1 MNPVPDIYRIL
12 PEVILTLTG
21 VAVMLIDASLPPAL
35 PRRMLG
41 WVAAIGT
48 TIALWASLWQLSLPE
63 GTGFYSTVETSA
75 FTVFFHVLICG
86 IVLVAL
92 LLSLD
97 TLPEHT
103 HHQGEFYALIAFG
116 AVGMCLLTSA
126 VELLVVFVAL
136 EISSISTYI
145 LAGWR
150 KHTGRGP
157 EAAIKY
163 FLLGSFATAF
173 LLYGIALVFGAT
185 GTTQIYQIA
194 QLAPAAQNQSL
205 IIAAL
210 ALMLVGILF
219 KVSAAPFHVWTPDVY
234 EGAPSP
240 VVALLSTA
248 PKAAAFALLLRVV
261 YEMLPNLHYLWAPLL
276 WIVAVLSM
284 TVGNLAALRQQNVK
298 RMLAYSAIAHAGY
311 LLAAFAGLSNQ
322 NGLSESGIAAA
333 AFYIAAYAAM
343 NVGIFAVVTLVAGYE
358 EQLSLIDD
366 YRGLV
371 YRSPLLGSLL
381 IFFLISLIGV
391 PFTGGFFGKFYSFSA
406 AVGGGA
412 IWLAIIGLLNSG
424 LAAAYYLRL
433 VVVAAQRPLPDTDS
447 SADSANIAAPR
458 PLVGAAV
465 IAALF
470 LAVAATLVLGIIP
483 GATLDAAQSAAHT
496 LQAPPQTAAVDPLVA
511 SHEPARI
518 KSNRLPRVRS
528 GTLRSSPKALASIQS
543 MKDLHDRGIALNLGN

>member
-1 MNPVPDIYRIL
+1 VTSVPDIYRIL
-12 PEVILTLTG
+12 PELILALTG
-21 VAVMLIDASLPPAL
+21 VAIMMIDASLPPSWT
-35 PRRMLG
+35 RRYLG
-41 WVAAIGT
+41 FLAAAGA
-48 TIALWASLWQLSLPE
+48 TIALWASLWQLSLPQ
-63 GTGFYSTVETSA
+63 GTGFFQTVETSA

-92 LLSLD
+92 LLAID
-97 TLPEHT
+97 TLPPET
-103 HHQGEFYALIAFG
+103 HHQGEFYALISFG

-126 VELLVVFVAL
+126 VELLVVFIAL

-145 LAGWR
+145 LAAYR
-150 KHTGRGP
+150 KQTGRSP

-185 GTTQIYQIA
+185 GTTQIYEIANQQIKGA
-194 QLAPAAQNQSL
+194 AHLAPAAQNHTL
-205 IIAAL
+205 LIAAL

-240 VVALLSTA
+240 VVALMSTA
-248 PKAAAFALLLRVV
+248 PKVAAFALLLRVV
-261 YEMLPNLHYLWAPLL
+261 FEMFPNLRSLWAPLL

-311 LLAAFAGLSNQ
+311 LLAAFAGI
-322 NGLSESGIAAA
+322 GEIGIAAA
-333 AFYIAAYAAM
+333 SFYAAAYAAM
-343 NVGIFAVVTLVAGYE
+343 NIGIFAIITLVAGYD

-366 YRGLV
+366 FRGLV

-391 PFTGGFFGKFYSFSA
+391 PFTGGFFGKFYAFTA

-412 IWLAIIGLLNSG
+412 IALAIIGLLNSG

-433 VVVAAQRPLPDTDS
+433 AVVAAQRPLES
-447 SADSANIAAPR
+447 EHIEAPKPR
-458 PLVGAAV
+458 VGPAV
-465 IAALF
+465 IAAVF
-470 LAVAATLVLGIIP
+470 LAVAATLVLGILP

-496 LQAPPQTAAVDPLVA
+496 LQAPPAVITPPAPAATAPAQASPLQ
-511 SHEPARI
+511 
-518 KSNRLPRVRS
+518 
-528 GTLRSSPKALASIQS
+528 SPQ
-543 MKDLHDRGIALNLGN
+543 

>member
-1 MNPVPDIYRIL
+1 MTPIHDIDRIL

-21 VAVMLIDASLPPAL
+21 VVIMLIDATLPPAW
-35 PRRMLG
+35 PRRSLG
-41 WVAAIGT
+41 WVAAMGT
-48 TIALWASLWQLSLPE
+48 TAALWASLWQLSLPE
-63 GTGFYSTVETSA
+63 GAGFFSTVETSA

-97 TLPEHT
+97 TLPENT
-103 HHQGEFYALIAFG
+103 HHQGEFYALIVFG

-126 VELLVVFVAL
+126 VELLVVFIAL

-173 LLYGIALVFGAT
+173 LLYGIALIFGAT
-185 GTTQIYQIA
+185 GTTQIYQVA
-194 QLAPAAQNQSL
+194 ALAPAAQNQTL
-205 IIAAL
+205 VLAGL

-261 YEMLPNLHYLWAPLL
+261 YEMLPNLRSIWAPLL

-311 LLAAFAGLSNQ
+311 LLAAFAGI
-322 NGLSESGIAAA
+322 GEIGIAAA

-343 NVGIFAVVTLVAGYE
+343 NVGIFAVVTLVAGYD

-366 YRGLV
+366 YRGLI
-371 YRSPLLGSLL
+371 YRSPMLGSLL
-381 IFFLISLIGV
+381 IFFLISLIGI
-391 PFTGGFFGKFYSFSA
+391 PFTGGFFGKFYSFTA

-433 VVVAAQRPLPDTDS
+433 ALVAAQRPSEDQK
-447 SADSANIAAPR
+447 IVAPK
-458 PLVGAAV
+458 PAVGAAV

-470 LAVAATLVLGIIP
+470 LAAAATLVLGIIP

-496 LQAPPQTAAVDPLVA
+496 LQAPPQSALPPGPLQF
-511 SHEPARI
+511 P
-518 KSNRLPRVRS
+518 
-528 GTLRSSPKALASIQS
+528 Q
-543 MKDLHDRGIALNLGN
+543 

>member
-12 PEVILTLTG
+12 PEVILALTG
-21 VAVMLIDASLPPAL
+21 VAVMFIDASLPPAW
-35 PRRMLG
+35 PRRPLG

-48 TIALWASLWQLSLPE
+48 TVALWASLWQLSLPE
-63 GTGFYSTVETSA
+63 GSAFFSTVETSA

-97 TLPEHT
+97 TLPEHS
-103 HHQGEFYALIAFG
+103 HHQGEFYALIVFG

-126 VELLVVFVAL
+126 VELLLVFIAL
-136 EISSISTYI
+136 EISSISTYV

-150 KHTGRGP
+150 KQTGRGP

-173 LLYGIALVFGAT
+173 LLYGIALIFGAT

-194 QLAPAAQNQSL
+194 LLAPVAQNQSL
-205 IIAAL
+205 VLAAL

-248 PKAAAFALLLRVV
+248 PKAAALALLLRVV
-261 YEMLPNLHYLWAPLL
+261 YEMFPNLRSLWAPLL

-311 LLAAFAGLSNQ
+311 LLAAFAGIGSI
-322 NGLSESGIAAA
+322 GIAAA
-333 AFYIAAYAAM
+333 AFYTAAYAAM
-343 NVGIFAVVTLVAGYE
+343 NVGIFAVVTLVAGYD

-366 YRGLV
+366 YRGLI
-371 YRSPLLGSLL
+371 YRSPILGSLL
-381 IFFLISLIGV
+381 IFFLISLIGI
-391 PFTGGFFGKFYSFSA
+391 PFTGGFFAKFYAFSA
-406 AVGGGA
+406 AVGGSA
-412 IWLAIIGLLNSG
+412 IALAIIGLLNSG

-433 VVVAAQRPLPDTDS
+433 ALVSAQRPLDTQR
-447 SADSANIAAPR
+447 IAPPKPA
-458 PLVGAAV
+458 VGAAV

-496 LQAPPQTAAVDPLVA
+496 LQAPPQTAVPAVTDPA
-511 SHEPARI
+511 PTAH
-518 KSNRLPRVRS
+518 
-528 GTLRSSPKALASIQS
+528 
-543 MKDLHDRGIALNLGN
+543 

>member
-1 MNPVPDIYRIL
+1 MTPVHDIYRIL
-12 PEVILTLTG
+12 PEVILALSG
-21 VAVMLIDASLPPAL
+21 VAIMLIDASLPAAW
-35 PRRMLG
+35 PRRPLG
-41 WVAAIGT
+41 WIAAIGT
-48 TIALWASLWQLSLPE
+48 TIALWASVWQLSLPE
-63 GTGFYSTVETSA
+63 GAGFYSTVETSA
-75 FTVFFHVLICG
+75 FTVFFHILICG

-97 TLPEHT
+97 ALPEHT
-103 HHQGEFYALIAFG
+103 HHQGEFYALIVFG

-126 VELLVVFVAL
+126 VELLVVFIAL

-173 LLYGIALVFGAT
+173 LLYGIALIFGAT

-194 QLAPAAQNQSL
+194 LLAPVAQNQTL
-205 IIAAL
+205 VLAAL

-219 KVSAAPFHVWTPDVY
+219 KVSAVPFHVWTPDVY

-261 YEMLPNLHYLWAPLL
+261 YEMFPQLRSIWAPLL

-284 TVGNLAALRQQNVK
+284 SVGNLAALRQQNVK

-311 LLAAFAGLSNQ
+311 LLAAFAGI
-322 NGLSESGIAAA
+322 GEIGIAAA
-333 AFYIAAYAAM
+333 SFYIAAYAAM
-343 NVGIFAVVTLVAGYE
+343 NVGVFAVVTLVAGYD

-371 YRSPLLGSLL
+371 YRSPILGSLL
-381 IFFLISLIGV
+381 IFFLISLIGI
-391 PFTGGFFGKFYSFSA
+391 PFTGGFFGKFYSFTA

-412 IWLAIIGLLNSG
+412 IWLAVIGLLNSG

-433 VVVAAQRPLPDTDS
+433 VVVAAQRPSEDQR
-447 SADSANIAAPR
+447 IAAPK
-458 PLVGAAV
+458 PAIGAAV

-496 LQAPPQTAAVDPLVA
+496 LQAPPQTAIPDGPDPA
-511 SHEPARI
+511 P
-518 KSNRLPRVRS
+518 
-528 GTLRSSPKALASIQS
+528 LA
-543 MKDLHDRGIALNLGN
+543 H